1 MGVTFIAQKKSEG
14 GHIRYY
20 CSGFRID
27 KRRGGRDGRERRA
40 MNEETMNLEIRKFL
54 KRVGVTS
61 QREIEQAVRGAIAAG
76 RIKGDQA
83 ISVRVTLEV
92 AELGVRHVMDDTVV
106 LE

>member
-1 MGVTFIAQKKSEG
+1 
-14 GHIRYY
+14 
-20 CSGFRID
+20 
-27 KRRGGRDGRERRA
+27 

-76 RIKGDQA
+76 RIKGDESL
-83 ISVRVTLEV
+83 SVRVTLEV
-92 AELGVRHVMDDTVV
+92 AELGVRHVLDDTVA